1 VERFSFAPEV
11 AFVPRGDLLDGVTV
25 APLTPPISEGSPT
38 QAAIFRFAPGGR
50 LIRHPATSPQ
60 ILAVLDG
67 SGEVSGADGVG
78 EPIAAGEAVL
88 WTEGEEHDVK
98 SAVGLTALIIE
109 GDHVDRFRGR
119 PKAAR

>member
-1 VERFSFAPEV
+1 MERFSFASEV

-25 APLTPPISEGSPT
+25 APLTSSMSEGSST

-50 LIRHPATSPQ
+50 LKRHPATSPQ

-67 SGEVSGADGVG
+67 FGEVSGADGVG

-88 WTEGEEHDVK
+88 WTEGEEHEVK

>member
-1 VERFSFAPEV
+1 M
-11 AFVPRGDLLDGVTV
+11 
-25 APLTPPISEGSPT
+25 
-38 QAAIFRFAPGGR
+38 
-50 LIRHPATSPQ
+50 
-60 ILAVLDG
+60 
-67 SGEVSGADGVG
+67 SGADGVG